1 VFTRLGTWCH
11 DHRRLVV
18 GLWVAAFLI
27 GGALQAAGNSFRDE
41 FNLPDSESRT
51 GFDILDDHFGGEG
64 TGINGTIVYQA
75 PQGVED
81 PEVEQQM
88 QRLFDQAA
96 EIDDVV
102 RVVSPYSEE
111 GSRQIAS
118 EGPEAGDIAY
128 AEVELPEDI
137 DFTRAGE
144 IRDEILADAPD
155 IEGLRIE
162 MGGFIFSEF
171 EQPSSEALGLG
182 FAIVILI
189 LAFGSVLAMGL
200 PVGVALFGIGIGT
213 SIIVGLSHLFTV
225 PETAQF
231 IGLMIGLGVGID
243 YALLIVTRYR
253 EQLHAGHTVRESVGI
268 AMDTAG
274 RSVLFAG
281 TTVVISLLGL
291 LIVRVTFVNG
301 LALGAALVVAI
312 TLAASLTLLPALLGF
327 AGTRIEVTRWRGL
340 IAAGFAA
347 VALLGVGLG
356 VGPLV
361 GLGFGLALITII
373 AGFFVPALKR
383 EVKRRPPKPRR
394 ETTAYRWSRVIQHR
408 PWTSALA
415 GAVVLLFLAIPVLG
429 LRLGNSDES
438 NFPDDTSTKQAYD
451 LLVAGFG
458 PGFNGPLLLAA
469 ELPEGT
475 DLDSLDAV
483 TEAVAADPDVA
494 LASPPQLNQDET
506 AVIWQVIPNSG
517 PQEKETTRLV
527 ERLRDRVL
535 PPVEDEIGT
544 QVSVTGNVAVG
555 IDFTDYLASRTP
567 YFFAAVLGL
576 SFLLLM
582 VVFRSLLV
590 PLKAVI
596 MNMLSIAAA
605 YGIVV
610 ALFQWG
616 WLSDITGVQPA
627 PIEPWIPMMLFAIV
641 FGLSMDYE
649 VFLLSR
655 IREEWIRTRDSRTA
669 VADGLASTAK
679 VITAAAAIMVF
690 VFGSFILE
698 DDRVLK
704 LMGTGLAAA
713 ILLDATIVRML
724 LVPATMELLGDRNWW
739 LPRWLDRI
747 LPNLDVEGHA
757 EPVPEVAPAD
767 AAAPEDE
774 LTPTPSR

>member
-162 MGGFIFSEF
+162 MGGWVFSEF